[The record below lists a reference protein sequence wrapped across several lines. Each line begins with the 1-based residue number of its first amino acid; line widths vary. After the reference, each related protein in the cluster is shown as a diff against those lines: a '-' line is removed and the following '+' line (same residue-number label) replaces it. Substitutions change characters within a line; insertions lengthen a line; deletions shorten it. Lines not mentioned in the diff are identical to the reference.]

1 MEAER
6 EAHGA
11 NGIIVVKKQTN
22 KKTHNSKRGGGGGA
36 VGCQL
41 PPMRTASEL
50 YRELPCCLWAPP
62 CPLPP
67 ERVLVATPVGP
78 THVNTVLF

>member
-22 KKTHNSKRGGGGGA
+22 KKTHNSKRGGAEGLWVA
-36 VGCQL
+36 SFL
-41 PPMRTASEL
+41 P
-50 YRELPCCLWAPP
+50 
-62 CPLPP
+62 
-67 ERVLVATPVGP
+67 
-78 THVNTVLF
+78 